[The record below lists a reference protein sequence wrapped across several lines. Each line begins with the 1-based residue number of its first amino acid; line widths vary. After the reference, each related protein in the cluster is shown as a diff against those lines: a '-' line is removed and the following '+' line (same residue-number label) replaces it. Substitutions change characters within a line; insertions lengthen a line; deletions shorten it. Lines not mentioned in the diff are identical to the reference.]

1 MHQARTALA
10 LLPRCGAKT
19 RSGTTCRNPAMSNG
33 RCRMHGGRSTGAP
46 IKHGHRTKAAAEQRR
61 EDRSL
66 LKTLNMLIDA
76 EQAGP

>member
-1 MHQARTALA
+1 
-10 LLPRCGAKT
+10 
-19 RSGTTCRNPAMSNG
+19 
-33 RCRMHGGRSTGAP
+33 MHGGRSTGAP
-46 IKHGHRTKAAAEQRR
+46 IQHGHRTKAAAEQRR